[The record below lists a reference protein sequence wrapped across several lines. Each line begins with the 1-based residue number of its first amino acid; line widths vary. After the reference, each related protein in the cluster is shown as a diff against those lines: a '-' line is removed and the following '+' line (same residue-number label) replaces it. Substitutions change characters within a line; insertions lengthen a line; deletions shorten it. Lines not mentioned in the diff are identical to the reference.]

1 MQNIFFRFLFS
12 LFLCLFKDKSGAK
25 DGLTGFSCSDKLKGF
40 ECTIDMSIENSLAT
54 PLRHVVILLV
64 TPL

>member
-40 ECTIDMSIENSLAT
+40 ECTIDMSIENYWR
-54 PLRHVVILLV
+54 PH
-64 TPL
+64 